1 MDTTFLIIVGVAI
14 IFAITLRVVLRSF
27 RQRQGRINERDEES
41 LSWDEVA
48 PIAEDTPSEMEA
60 QIERVEKSPPLE
72 KATKITDIIPME
84 AKPRLEKNEKDVEI
98 LHVYKSFGGKEVV
111 KDVSFTLKQGEV
123 FGLVGPNGAGKTTTI
138 RMLMDIIKPDSGE
151 IRVFGQ
157 PLGEETKNR
166 IGYLPEERGLYRK
179 MRVSDSLVYLAS
191 LKNVE
196 SRLASGRAEELLK
209 QVDMLPHKGKKI
221 SELSR
226 GMGQIIQFL
235 VTIIHNPDLVI
246 LDEPF
251 AGLDPVNRQMIKDIV
266 LELKGQGKAA
276 ILSTHMMNE
285 VEEMC
290 DRILMIDK
298 GGVVLYGNLAEI
310 KWRFRNNSVFVE
322 CEGAIGDLAGVSG
335 RKEHGKYVELFLD
348 GDTPPQKILSQ
359 LVEKNIHIDRFEVS
373 TPSLNEIFLQVV
385 KQ

>member
-1 MDTTFLIIVGVAI
+1 M
-14 IFAITLRVVLRSF
+14 
-27 RQRQGRINERDEES
+27 
-41 LSWDEVA
+41 
-48 PIAEDTPSEMEA
+48 
-60 QIERVEKSPPLE
+60 
-72 KATKITDIIPME
+72 
-84 AKPRLEKNEKDVEI
+84 
-98 LHVYKSFGGKEVV
+98 
-111 KDVSFTLKQGEV
+111 
-123 FGLVGPNGAGKTTTI
+123 VGPNGAGKTTTI
-138 RMLMDIIKPDSGE
+138 RMLMDIIKADSGE

-157 PLGEETKNR
+157 PLKEETKNR

-196 SRLASGRAEELLK
+196 SRIASGRAEELLR
-209 QVDMLPHKGKKI
+209 QVAMLPHKGKKI

-235 VTIIHNPDLVI
+235 VTIIHDPDLVI

-251 AGLDPVNRQMIKDIV
+251 AGLDPVNRMLIKDIV
-266 LELKGQGKAA
+266 MELKGQGKTI

-290 DRILMIDK
+290 DRILMIDE
-298 GGVVLYGNLAEI
+298 GRVVLYGNLAEI
-310 KWRFRNNSVFVE
+310 KWRYRNNSVFVA
-322 CEGAIGDLAGVSG
+322 CEGTIGELEGVSG

-348 GDTPPQKILSQ
+348 GETPPQKILSQ
-359 LVEKNIHIDRFEVS
+359 LVERNIRVDRFEVS

-385 KQ
+385 EKGR